1 MVFGQVHAGHA
12 PNVIPT
18 SAELAGTLRV
28 RGRASWDSVQEIVES
43 LVEATITPFGATYE
57 LDYQRGSP
65 PVDNDPQATAV
76 LRAATHAALGRDA
89 GVPTQQSVGN
99 EDFSW
104 LLETG
109 PRRLRAARCPPPWC
123 APVGRPARRRVRH
136 RRGRHSRRG
145 PAAGPHRARGT
156 VGLRRVSP
164 VRTDAFAY
172 RLPEAAIAQTPLEPR
187 DAARLLVARPT
198 GPPEDRHVSDLP
210 DLLAPGDLLVVNDTR
225 VIPARLALT
234 KATGGRAEVLLAE
247 RTGDRTWTALVKPG
261 RRLPPGTV
269 LAHGDEP
276 VVEVGEVR
284 SDGERL
290 VRLLGDEEPL
300 ALLGRLGALP
310 LPPYITI
317 PLADPERYQ
326 TVFADRPG
334 SAAAPTAGLH
344 LTDGVLDRC
353 RERGIALATVD
364 LEVGLGTFAPIR
376 TDDVEDHV
384 VHSERY
390 TVPAATVAAVE
401 AAERV
406 VAVGTTVVR
415 TLETWAATGRTEG
428 TTDLFIRRGHE
439 FAKVDVLLTNFH
451 VPRSSLLVLVDAFIG
466 DRWRDLYATALDRGY
481 RFLSFGDA
489 MLLERG

>member
-1 MVFGQVHAGHA
+1 M
-12 PNVIPT
+12 
-18 SAELAGTLRV
+18 
-28 RGRASWDSVQEIVES
+28 
-43 LVEATITPFGATYE
+43 
-57 LDYQRGSP
+57 
-65 PVDNDPQATAV
+65 
-76 LRAATHAALGRDA
+76 
-89 GVPTQQSVGN
+89 
-99 EDFSW
+99 
-104 LLETG
+104 
-109 PRRLRAARCPPPWC
+109 
-123 APVGRPARRRVRH
+123 
-136 RRGRHSRRG
+136 
-145 PAAGPHRARGT
+145 
-156 VGLRRVSP
+156 
-164 VRTDAFAY
+164 
-172 RLPEAAIAQTPLEPR
+172 
-187 DAARLLVARPT
+187 
-198 GPPEDRHVSDLP
+198 
-210 DLLAPGDLLVVNDTR
+210 
-225 VIPARLALT
+225 
-234 KATGGRAEVLLAE
+234 
-247 RTGDRTWTALVKPG
+247 KPG